1 MNQYRYLVEDVKDA
15 LSDADKAEAL
25 AIIQQSTVALDHFS
39 DAKIQFLQN
48 KATLA
53 AETMSFYIK
62 QQYRFHEQ
70 GYPSEEVAYLTI
82 LEKKLTLSLT
92 VFIALYRINPA
103 FLYTLYDEFPDVLTW
118 LCLNEAFAVEDENMP
133 IIGLSLIDTLDK
145 KLTTGLLLRSNSIG
159 LDKVM
164 ARLVEG
170 KSAASELYVH
180 CLTLRQ
186 RISVSLVKHWVSMS
200 FLPASDLHAQL
211 ALSNVTSSIEWLD
224 ACDAPDTVL
233 FAQLV
238 LKEDRATWFRQQYSP
253 ESLPSEEVTMYAQLL
268 GLKEF
273 SQFDI
278 EHPDAPFHFMLS
290 GDTSLTSDIVSYINT
305 LDERQGV
312 IWCEAL
318 LVVYGHSFPFLPS
331 KIGIKMD
338 WYDVLMTLSKWAEK
352 EQLKSNTT
360 LRFGLPLSFDASIE
374 ALKSAEIN
382 AHFRIWLWRELCVL
396 SRVHFHWH
404 PQLSAQQQF
413 RLLKNI
419 CHIDLV
425 RERFNLRGKHAALG
439 Y

>member
-15 LSDADKAEAL
+15 LSDADKVEAH
-25 AIIQQSTVALDHFS
+25 AIIEQSKAALSHFS

-70 GYPSEEVAYLTI
+70 GYPCQEVAYLSV
-82 LEKKLTLSLT
+82 LEKKLTLSLA

-103 FLYTLYDEFPDVLTW
+103 FLYTIYDEFPDVLAW
-118 LCLNEAFAVEDENMP
+118 LCLNEAFAVEDEKMP

-145 KLTTGLLLRSNSIG
+145 KLITGLLLRSNSIA

-186 RISVSLVKHWVSMS
+186 RISISLVKHWISMS
-200 FLPASDLHAQL
+200 FLPALDLHTQL
-211 ALSNVTSSIEWLD
+211 ALSNVTNSIEWLNEREPSD
-224 ACDAPDTVL
+224 AIL
-233 FAQLV
+233 FTQLV

-253 ESLPSEEVTMYAQLL
+253 ESPPSEEATMYAKLL

-273 SQFDI
+273 SEFDI
-278 EHPDAPFHFMLS
+278 EHRDAPFHFMLS
-290 GDTSLTSDIVSYINT
+290 GDTSLTPSIVSCINT

-318 LVVYGHSFPFLPS
+318 QVVYGDSFPFLPS
-331 KIGIKMD
+331 KIDINIE
-338 WYDVLMTLSKWAEK
+338 WHDVLVILNKWIDNK
-352 EQLKSNTT
+352 QFKSNTT
-360 LRFGLPLSFDASIE
+360 LRFGQALSFDASIE
-374 ALKSAEIN
+374 ALKSADIN
-382 AHFRIWLWRELCVL
+382 ANFRIWLWRELCVL

-413 RLLKNI
+413 RLLNSI
-419 CHIDLV
+419 SQIALV